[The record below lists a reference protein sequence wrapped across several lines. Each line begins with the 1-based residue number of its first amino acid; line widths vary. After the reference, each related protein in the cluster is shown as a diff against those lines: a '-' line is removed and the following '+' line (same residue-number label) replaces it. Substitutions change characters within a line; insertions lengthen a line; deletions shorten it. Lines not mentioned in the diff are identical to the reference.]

1 MLRTNKVNIF
11 ILRMG
16 KKLRGHI
23 LLLLVSGVFFSGCAG
38 LLRGEQSDHRDPW
51 ETTNRAIFDFN
62 EKVDEK
68 VLRPLA
74 VGYER
79 SVPQPVR
86 TGVVNFFSN
95 LSDLMTA
102 VQHLFQFNFQSSS
115 ESAIR
120 FLVNSTVGILGFADV
135 ATNMGIAKTEED
147 TGQTLGT
154 YGIPSGAYVVLP
166 FLGPSS
172 VRDSLGRVV
181 DILGDPFNNIV
192 PDRGAKL
199 AGNALKIVDTR
210 ARMISAEQAFE
221 ALAFDRYIG
230 MRSAYFAIRE
240 SQIND

>member
-1 MLRTNKVNIF
+1 MKMFKFIKIVLPIFLVISLIVSSAKAAEECFEGVSRSIFKFNMSFDKAILKPIAEGYNKLPEPVKNGTSNFTSNMATLLSIPNSLLQGNINQV
-11 ILRMG
+11 
-16 KKLRGHI
+16 GH
-23 LLLLVSGVFFSGCAG
+23 S
-38 LLRGEQSDHRDPW
+38 
-51 ETTNRAIFDFN
+51 
-62 EKVDEK
+62 
-68 VLRPLA
+68 
-74 VGYER
+74 
-79 SVPQPVR
+79 
-86 TGVVNFFSN
+86 TGS
-95 LSDLMTA
+95 
-102 VQHLFQFNFQSSS
+102 
-115 ESAIR
+115 

-181 DILGDPFNNIV
+181 DIMGDPFNNIV

>member
-1 MLRTNKVNIF
+1 
-11 ILRMG
+11 
-16 KKLRGHI
+16 
-23 LLLLVSGVFFSGCAG
+23 
-38 LLRGEQSDHRDPW
+38 
-51 ETTNRAIFDFN
+51 
-62 EKVDEK
+62 
-68 VLRPLA
+68 
-74 VGYER
+74 
-79 SVPQPVR
+79 
-86 TGVVNFFSN
+86 
-95 LSDLMTA
+95 
-102 VQHLFQFNFQSSS
+102 
-115 ESAIR
+115 
-120 FLVNSTVGILGFADV
+120 
-135 ATNMGIAKTEED
+135 MGIAKTEED

-181 DILGDPFNNIV
+181 DIMGDPFNNIV

>member
-1 MLRTNKVNIF
+1 
-11 ILRMG
+11 MG
-16 KKLRGHI
+16 KKLRGSI
-23 LLLLVSGVFFSGCAG
+23 LFLLLSSIFFSGCAG
-38 LLRGEQSDHRDPW
+38 LMRSEPSDHRDPW

-62 EKVDEK
+62 EKVDEN

-79 SVPQPVR
+79 SVPQSVR

-102 VQHLFQFNFQSSS
+102 VHHLFQFNFRSSS

-181 DILGDPFNNIV
+181 DIMGDPFNNIV

-240 SQIND
+240 AQIND